1 MVFYRLK
8 INEQTGSA
16 RLPTLGK
23 GAGGACTN
31 GAASVANGGIGSTN
45 LCIAGGPILKEDK
58 QTHTA
63 DEAGKYI
70 TSLPTDEEKAADP
83 DKTEQALAQEL
94 LDVAQEWHTANFNFD
109 ALEISSYNTDD
120 NFKAA
125 VAAAVGNLK
134 EPYDSA
140 KHGEIISRL
149 ISNKYGDSKET
160 FNNKFWEPLSKL
172 PVPKVALG
180 TDSDGTVAQISDTE
194 TTAKVLLH
202 AAKQRQSKTEK
213 RAANTTGKNRRRER
227 RDKATAAECKAT
239 EEGKCDEEKCTWDKD
254 KKECK
259 VKKGAEVIC
268 YVMNTTLFLAFLLL
282 QITFSKVSLS
292 LLCSI

>member
-31 GAASVANGGIGSTN
+31 GAASVANGGITGTN
-45 LCIAGGPILKEDK
+45 LCITGGPVLVADK
-58 QTHTA
+58 RTHA
-63 DEAGKYI
+63 AVHNGNCI
-70 TSLPTDEEKAADP
+70 AQPVTDMEREADP
-83 DKTEQALAQEL
+83 DKNEQALAQEL
-94 LDVAQEWHTANFNFD
+94 LDVAQEWHTANFNVD
-109 ALEISSYNTDD
+109 ALEISSYNTDET
-120 NFKAA
+120 FKAA
-125 VAAAVGNLK
+125 VAAAVGNIK
-134 EPYDSA
+134 EPYKSA

-180 TDSDGTVAQISDTE
+180 TDSDGTVAQISDTAIA
-194 TTAKVLLH
+194 AKVLLH

-213 RAANTTGKNRRRER
+213 RAANAAGKKRIRER